1 VTAANE
7 LRQQDLDG
15 INRMLY
21 DYAEQFRDM
30 VHKAWDSPFARHER
44 NKPDPL
50 SRKFQCAALCPHQIT
65 KETFEKMPGFR
76 ALMNAAQAEDLN
88 VAFNLSVC
96 HFKPGP
102 NAEGLWPVSNP
113 EAVVIVRV
121 DGEKDFKDAALTVYE
136 DKFAH
141 TAQYTVGLEDVARYN
156 VFRPLRF
163 KSRPGFL
170 SAI

>member
-1 VTAANE
+1 MSGTNYV
-7 LRQQDLDG
+7 
-15 INRMLY
+15 
-21 DYAEQFRDM
+21 
-30 VHKAWDSPFARHER
+30 
-44 NKPDPL
+44 
-50 SRKFQCAALCPHQIT
+50 T

-163 KSRPGFL
+163 KSRPAFL
-170 SAI
+170 SVI